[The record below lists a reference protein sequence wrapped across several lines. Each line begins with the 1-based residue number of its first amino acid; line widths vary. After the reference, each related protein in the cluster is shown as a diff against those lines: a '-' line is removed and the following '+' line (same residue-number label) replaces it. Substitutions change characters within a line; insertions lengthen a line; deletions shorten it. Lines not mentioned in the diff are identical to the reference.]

1 MDDDLRNRF
10 RSTRSSRPEPY
21 GYGRPTR
28 PAPRRTPPKAPQQP
42 APKPVKP
49 VQAPPPKPS
58 PVAPV
63 LAPKPAVSLPSYTP
77 DTSEKFDLKPAPT
90 KKIHQKKKRSKKK
103 ILIIS
108 LIILLIGLA
117 GAGGYW
123 FYAKSKNKQPVASNQ
138 QSTTPTDSS
147 PQRSGTIKM
156 VAVGDSL
163 AFDSLTNAAK
173 KPDGSYD
180 YAPMMSNFTPYF
192 QKADVRV
199 CNESS
204 PGGGEADGLSLSGY
218 PTFNAPLGWNTSFA
232 TAGCNVM
239 NLASEHTND
248 KGQTAINNMLK
259 SWSEQKNILAT
270 AGANSSTD
278 EQSKVRYFT
287 VKDVTFAYLA
297 YTTTSANKDGQ
308 PYGVNIYSD
317 NLADQQ
323 IGEARKKANL
333 VIVSI
338 NWGSENGV
346 DISPEQDK
354 IAQHLADQ
362 NADVVLGGGPR
373 VLQPV
378 KVLSGKSG
386 HQSLVWF
393 SLGNFLNSMTGANNL
408 VGGMAIMEF
417 DANSLK
423 LNDPKLMPVYMHYE
437 WTAQQK
443 ASNNVAARTN
453 FKLYPLDQA
462 EPLLPKS
469 QLNTSVAA
477 LTSQASATITKFAP
491 IKIITS
497 SEY

>member
-1 MDDDLRNRF
+1 ML
-10 RSTRSSRPEPY
+10 
-21 GYGRPTR
+21 
-28 PAPRRTPPKAPQQP
+28 
-42 APKPVKP
+42 
-49 VQAPPPKPS
+49 
-58 PVAPV
+58 V
-63 LAPKPAVSLPSYTP
+63 LLAAL
-77 DTSEKFDLKPAPT
+77 A
-90 KKIHQKKKRSKKK
+90 
-103 ILIIS
+103 
-108 LIILLIGLA
+108 A
-117 GAGGYW
+117 GAYW
-123 FYAKSKNKQPVASNQ
+123 YYAKSKNKQPPATSNQ
-138 QSTTPTDSS
+138 VTGTKTDTA
-147 PQRSGTIKM
+147 PKRSGTIKM

-163 AFDSLTNAAK
+163 AFDSLTNTAK

-180 YAPMMSNFTPYF
+180 YAPMMANFTPFF

-199 CNESS
+199 CNQST
-204 PGGGEADGLSLSGY
+204 PGGGQADGLSLSGY
-218 PTFNAPLGWNTSFA
+218 PTFNAPLAWNTSFA
-232 TAGCNVM
+232 AAGCNVI

-259 SWSEQKNILAT
+259 SWGDQKNILAT
-270 AGANSSTD
+270 AGANNSSD
-278 EQSKVRYFT
+278 EQAKVRYFT

-308 PYGVNIYSD
+308 PYGVTMYSD
-317 NLADQQ
+317 TLADQQ
-323 IGEARKKANL
+323 IAEARQKANL

-338 NWGSENGV
+338 NWGSENGS
-346 DISPEQDK
+346 DISPDQDR

-362 NADVVLGGGPR
+362 NADVILGGGPR

-378 KVLSGKSG
+378 KILNGKNG

-393 SLGNFLNSMTGANNL
+393 SLGNFLNSMTNANNL

-462 EPLLPKS
+462 EPLLPQS
-469 QLNTSVAA
+469 QLNTSLAV
-477 LTSQASATITKFAP
+477 LTSQATATITKFAP

-497 SEY
+497 SQY

>member
-1 MDDDLRNRF
+1 MDNTGSF
-10 RSTRSSRPEPY
+10 SS
-21 GYGRPTR
+21 
-28 PAPRRTPPKAPQQP
+28 KP
-42 APKPVKP
+42 APK
-49 VQAPPPKPS
+49 
-58 PVAPV
+58 
-63 LAPKPAVSLPSYTP
+63 
-77 DTSEKFDLKPAPT
+77 
-90 KKIHQKKKRSKKK
+90 KKKRQKKARSKKK
-103 ILIIS
+103 ILIII
-108 LIILLIGLA
+108 LIVLLITVLA
-117 GAGGYW
+117 AGGYW
-123 FYAKSKNKQPVASNQ
+123 YYSKSKTAQTPAANNQ
-138 QSTTPTDSS
+138 ANATQADNVPKRT
-147 PQRSGTIKM
+147 GTIKM

-163 AFDSLTNAAK
+163 AFDSLTNTAK

-199 CNESS
+199 CNETT
-204 PGGGEADGLSLSGY
+204 PGGGQNDGLSLSGY
-218 PTFNAPLGWNTSFA
+218 PTFNAPLGWNTSFPA
-232 TAGCNVM
+232 VGCNVM

-259 SWSEQKNILAT
+259 SLGEQKSLLAT

-278 EQSKVRYFT
+278 EQNKIRYFT
-287 VKDVTFAYLA
+287 VKDVVFAYLA

-308 PYGVNIYSD
+308 PYGVNIYSES
-317 NLADQQ
+317 LADQQ
-323 IGEARKKANL
+323 IAEARKKANL

-338 NWGSENGV
+338 NWGSENGTE
-346 DISPEQDK
+346 ISADQDK

-378 KVLSGKSG
+378 KILSGKSG

-393 SLGNFLNSMTGANNL
+393 SLGNFLNSMTGNNNL

-462 EPLLPKS
+462 GPLLPKT
-469 QLNTSVAA
+469 QLNTTVAA
-477 LTSQASATITKFAP
+477 LTSQVNATITKFAP
-491 IKIITS
+491 IKVITS